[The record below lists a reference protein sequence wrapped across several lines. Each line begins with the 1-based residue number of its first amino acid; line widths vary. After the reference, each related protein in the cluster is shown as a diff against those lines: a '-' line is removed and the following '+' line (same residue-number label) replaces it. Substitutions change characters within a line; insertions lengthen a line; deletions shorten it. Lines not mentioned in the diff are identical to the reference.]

1 MAFTTKNK
9 IFNRANNL
17 NDKISKDKLTLD
29 DMKETN
35 DLDELTTKGMLALEG
50 KIRKIQNHYPWSSI
64 LKKSMLEVSLWKFV
78 ISEIKNEVSK
88 EMQIQRIV
96 TQLEAP
102 PILERH
108 SIKMAVNNLRIAKKF
123 LKQIQTD
130 ATNHREKFL
139 QHKVDEKEIKGN
151 MEHTRYIKML
161 IFIKTQKEM
170 HSTIRKFKTRNGQNN
185 ITYIDIPKDMSMDW
199 NEIPKTLPQEEW
211 KRIEDSFMVEKYIIG
226 RIRWYLNQAQG
237 TPCTIELLQTL
248 LALDSLTTFGNSV
261 FDGTVDLSQLPL
273 TKLQQLYFTEMK
285 KTEKPL
291 INKVHNKI
299 SLNEM
304 KYAFTKWKER
314 TPTSP
319 SGRHLGHYKT
329 LIVSDGEEINEKL
342 KAFSYEML
350 SAYTPLYR
358 WEQSLVLMIEKEK
371 NDHRINRLRVIN
383 IYKADYNLILKY
395 FWSHKTT
402 QYVERNNLLGD
413 NQWDGDFSVIPTM

>member
-17 NDKISKDKLTLD
+17 NDEISKDKLTLD

-35 DLDELTTKGMLALEG
+35 DLDKLTTKGMLALEG

-64 LKKSMLEVSLWKFV
+64 LKKSMLEVSLWTFV
-78 ISEIKNEVSK
+78 ISKIKNEVSK

-130 ATNHREKFL
+130 ATNYREKFL

-237 TPCTIELLQTL
+237 TPCTIEPLRTL

-273 TKLQQLYFTEMK
+273 TKL
-285 KTEKPL
+285 
-291 INKVHNKI
+291 
-299 SLNEM
+299 
-304 KYAFTKWKER
+304 
-314 TPTSP
+314 
-319 SGRHLGHYKT
+319 
-329 LIVSDGEEINEKL
+329 
-342 KAFSYEML
+342 
-350 SAYTPLYR
+350 
-358 WEQSLVLMIEKEK
+358 
-371 NDHRINRLRVIN
+371 
-383 IYKADYNLILKY
+383 
-395 FWSHKTT
+395 
-402 QYVERNNLLGD
+402 
-413 NQWDGDFSVIPTM
+413 